1 MAKIGNKR
9 IISKPNQINNTGLE
23 KYPKADCNFFCPCD
37 FCFNMQPFVLKHTE
51 TCWTRNMTLVPKT
64 HPHDHFASHS
74 LLKSHIREIKT
85 SISPSPWKGP
95 IFLVS
100 RLQEIPF
107 TGAAKTTDSDD
118 DADDDDDD
126 GRGWGEDLSVT
137 RSVSME
143 ICQYDKSGILG
154 ETELFLWQKSGIHC
168 EKARDITTVVLIS
181 CIGVTQKCDWF
192 RRRFSRRLRLRLR
205 KQSRYQF
212 YNSWWWFVDMG
223 VSENRGTPKWMVYFM
238 ENPIFQW
245 MIWGENPLFSETSIC
260 WCNKFWRGLFIFTR
274 PWKNCH
280 QAVLEIRCRW
290 GVGRCEG
297 SRCSECA

>member
-1 MAKIGNKR
+1 MASENGQNWKETNHLQTKSDQQHR
-9 IISKPNQINNTGLE
+9 SWEIS
-23 KYPKADCNFFCPCD
+23 KADCNFFCPCG
-37 FCFNMQPFVLKHTE
+37 FCFNMQPFVLKNTE
-51 TCWTRNMTLVPKT
+51 TCWTRNMTLVPNT

-95 IFLVS
+95 FFLVS

-126 GRGWGEDLSVT
+126 GRGWGENLSVT

-223 VSENRGTPKWMVYFM
+223 VSENRGTPEMDGLFHGKPYFSM
-238 ENPIFQW
+238 DDLGGKPTIFGNIHMLMQQ
-245 MIWGENPLFSETSIC
+245 
-260 WCNKFWRGLFIFTR
+260 FWRGLFFIFTR
-274 PWKNCH
+274 HGK
-280 QAVLEIRCRW
+280 LSS
-290 GVGRCEG
+290 G
-297 SRCSECA
+297 SPGDQVPLRGP